1 MATLA
6 PAGLVKSSSA
16 SGSFDALQRAST
28 PGRQVPTSPKSS
40 SGRLDQ
46 DAFLSEKSGAEDG
59 ARGMAASSDGA
70 SSKPISN
77 LGSDRGLPKPL
88 DHLDAELG
96 VEELIRKLPD
106 VLFPFDG
113 DEEGEELTPFTAV
126 YGSPG
131 GGAAGYAARPPRHC
145 REGGGGLSP
154 GAADFLPFGSAP
166 AASHRRAHGF
176 GGREVGSSRGGGDGR
191 LGASSSTSSPSFA
204 FGSPPASFASEAAH
218 QNGAKYTPPN
228 RRVSLGSHEPFAP
241 RSRRPRAQHPAPV
254 KKNPAPGFNGAGF
267 RSAREIYVGK
277 VHEFLC
283 ARAAFGA
290 PWARVSGKDSVHAH
304 AEKPLTIPETYLQ
317 FFRDHAVAFELSPCA
332 RYVAAKMPGEEHA
345 CIPPPPAEGKPGAS
359 PASTVSESGNVSL
372 ASSVGSDDGFVLAG
386 KRRERRGSA
395 SGSPPVHRL
404 CAYVSKPGGC
414 RSGDACRF
422 SHAT

>member
-16 SGSFDALQRAST
+16 SSGSFDALQRAST

-46 DAFLSEKSGAEDG
+46 DVFLSEKSGAEDG

-70 SSKPISN
+70 RGT
-77 LGSDRGLPKPL
+77 LDRGHMSL
-88 DHLDAELG
+88 DTLDAKIG
-96 VEELIRKLPD
+96 VEELIKKLPD

-113 DEEGEELTPFTAV
+113 DEEGEALTPFTAV

-131 GGAAGYAARPPRHC
+131 GGAAGHASRPPRDR
-145 REGGGGLSP
+145 REGGSGLSP
-154 GAADFLPFGSAP
+154 SAADFVPVGSAP
-166 AASHRRAHGF
+166 ASSLRRAHGF
-176 GGREVGSSRGGGDGR
+176 GGRQTGES
-191 LGASSSTSSPSFA
+191 LGAGAGRNGRFGASPTSPPSFV
-204 FGSPPASFASEAAH
+204 FGSPPASVSDFSSP
-218 QNGAKYTPPN
+218 NGAKYTPPN
-228 RRVSLGSHEPFAP
+228 RRVSLGSHEPFLP

-290 PWARVSGKDSVHAH
+290 PWVRISGKDSVHAH
-304 AEKPLTIPETYLQ
+304 SEKPLTIPENYLQ
-317 FFRDHAVAFELSPCA
+317 FFKDHAVAFELSPCA

-359 PASTVSESGNVSL
+359 PVSTASGSPSVSL
-372 ASSVGSDDGFVLAG
+372 SSSMGSDDGFVLAG
-386 KRRERRGSA
+386 KRRERRSSA
-395 SGSPPVHRL
+395 SGSPLVHKL

-414 RSGDACRF
+414 RAGDACRF

>member
-16 SGSFDALQRAST
+16 SGSFDASQRAST

-131 GGAAGYAARPPRHC
+131 GGAAGYAARPPRDR

-166 AASHRRAHGF
+166 ASSHRQSHGF
-176 GGREVGSSRGGGDGR
+176 GGRDGR
-191 LGASSSTSSPSFA
+191 LGASPTSPPSFA
-204 FGSPPASFASEAAH
+204 FGSPPSESFSERSSP
-218 QNGAKYTPPN
+218 NGAKYTPPN
-228 RRVSLGSHEPFAP
+228 RRVSLGSHEPSFT
-241 RSRRPRAQHPAPV
+241 RSRRARAQHPAPV

-283 ARAAFGA
+283 GRAAFGA
-290 PWARVSGKDSVHAH
+290 PWVRISGKDSVHAH
-304 AEKPLTIPETYLQ
+304 TEKPLTIPENYLQ
-317 FFRDHAVAFELSPCA
+317 FFKDHAVAFELSPCA

-359 PASTVSESGNVSL
+359 SRSSASESQNASL
-372 ASSVGSDDGFVLAG
+372 SSSVGSDDGFVLAG
-386 KRRERRGSA
+386 KRRERRSSA
-395 SGSPPVHRL
+395 SGSPPVHKP

-414 RSGDACRF
+414 RAGDACRF

>member
-6 PAGLVKSSSA
+6 SVGLVKSSSA
-16 SGSFDALQRAST
+16 SSGSFDALQRAST

-59 ARGMAASSDGA
+59 ARSMAASSDGA
-70 SSKPISN
+70 EKALSG
-77 LGSDRGLPKPL
+77 LDRGHMSL

-113 DEEGEELTPFTAV
+113 DDEGEALTPFTAV

-131 GGAAGYAARPPRHC
+131 VGREMFASRPPRDR
-145 REGGGGLSP
+145 RELGGGGLSP

-166 AASHRRAHGF
+166 ASSHRQSHGF
-176 GGREVGSSRGGGDGR
+176 GGRDGR
-191 LGASSSTSSPSFA
+191 QSASPTKGSPPSFA
-204 FGSPPASFASEAAH
+204 FGSPPGEAFSETGGDP
-218 QNGAKYTPPN
+218 NGAKYTPPN
-228 RRVSLGSHEPFAP
+228 RRVSLGSHEPFP
-241 RSRRPRAQHPAPV
+241 PKSRRVRAPHPVPV

-290 PWARVSGKDSVHAH
+290 PWVRVTGKDSVHLLV
-304 AEKPLTIPETYLQ
+304 EKPLTIPENYLQ
-317 FFRDHAVAFELSPCA
+317 FFKDHSVAFELSPCA

-345 CIPPPPAEGKPGAS
+345 CIPPPPGAS
-359 PASTVSESGNVSL
+359 STSTASESGNASL
-372 ASSVGSDDGFVLAG
+372 SSSVGSDDGFVLAG
-386 KRRERRGSA
+386 KRRERRSSA

-414 RSGDACRF
+414 RAGDACRF

>member
-6 PAGLVKSSSA
+6 SVGLVKSSSA
-16 SGSFDALQRAST
+16 SSGSFDALQRAST

-70 SSKPISN
+70 EKARGG
-77 LGSDRGLPKPL
+77 LDRGHMSL

-113 DEEGEELTPFTAV
+113 DDEGEALTPFTAV

-131 GGAAGYAARPPRHC
+131 GGAGFASRPPRDR

-166 AASHRRAHGF
+166 ASSHRQSHGF
-176 GGREVGSSRGGGDGR
+176 GGRDGR
-191 LGASSSTSSPSFA
+191 LGASPTSPPSFA
-204 FGSPPASFASEAAH
+204 FGSPPASFSETGGDR
-218 QNGAKYTPPN
+218 NGAKYTPPN
-228 RRVSLGSHEPFAP
+228 RRVSLGSHEPFP
-241 RSRRPRAQHPAPV
+241 PKSRRPRATHPAPV

-267 RSAREIYVGK
+267 RGAREIYVGK

-290 PWARVSGKDSVHAH
+290 PWVRVTGKDSVHALV
-304 AEKPLTIPETYLQ
+304 EKPLTIPENYTQ
-317 FFRDHAVAFELSPCA
+317 FFKDHTVAFELSPCA

-345 CIPPPPAEGKPGAS
+345 CIPPPPGAS
-359 PASTVSESGNVSL
+359 STSTASESGNASL
-372 ASSVGSDDGFVLAG
+372 SSSVGSDDGFVLAG
-386 KRRERRGSA
+386 KRRERRSSA

-414 RSGDACRF
+414 RAGDACRF

>member
-16 SGSFDALQRAST
+16 SSGSFDALQRAST

-46 DAFLSEKSGAEDG
+46 DVFLSEKSGAEDG

-70 SSKPISN
+70 HGT
-77 LGSDRGLPKPL
+77 LDRGHMSL
-88 DHLDAELG
+88 DTLDAKIG
-96 VEELIRKLPD
+96 VEELIKKLPD

-113 DEEGEELTPFTAV
+113 DEEGEALTPFTAV

-131 GGAAGYAARPPRHC
+131 GGAAGHASRPPRDR
-145 REGGGGLSP
+145 REGGSGLSP
-154 GAADFLPFGSAP
+154 GAADFVPVGSAP
-166 AASHRRAHGF
+166 ASSLRRAHGF
-176 GGREVGSSRGGGDGR
+176 GGRQTGES
-191 LGASSSTSSPSFA
+191 LGAGAGRNGRFGASPTSPPSFV
-204 FGSPPASFASEAAH
+204 FGSPPASVSDFSSP
-218 QNGAKYTPPN
+218 NGAKYTPPN
-228 RRVSLGSHEPFAP
+228 RRVSLGSHEPFLP

-290 PWARVSGKDSVHAH
+290 PWVRISGKDSVHAH
-304 AEKPLTIPETYLQ
+304 SEKPLTIPENYLQ
-317 FFRDHAVAFELSPCA
+317 FFKDHAVAFELSPCA

-359 PASTVSESGNVSL
+359 PVSTASGSPSVSL
-372 ASSVGSDDGFVLAG
+372 SSSMGSDDGFVLAG
-386 KRRERRGSA
+386 KRRERRSSA
-395 SGSPPVHRL
+395 SGSPLAHKL

-414 RSGDACRF
+414 RAGDACRF

>member
-6 PAGLVKSSSA
+6 PVGLVKSSSGS
-16 SGSFDALQRAST
+16 SGSSDALQRANT

-46 DAFLSEKSGAEDG
+46 DAFLSEKSSAEDG
-59 ARGMAASSDGA
+59 ARGMAASSDDAEKARGG
-70 SSKPISN
+70 
-77 LGSDRGLPKPL
+77 LDRGHMSL

-113 DEEGEELTPFTAV
+113 DDEGEALTPFTAV

-131 GGAAGYAARPPRHC
+131 GGAAGFASRPPRDR

-166 AASHRRAHGF
+166 ASSHRRAHGF
-176 GGREVGSSRGGGDGR
+176 GGRDGR
-191 LGASSSTSSPSFA
+191 LGASPTSPPSFA
-204 FGSPPASFASEAAH
+204 FGSPPASFSETSSP
-218 QNGAKYTPPN
+218 NGAKYTPPN
-228 RRVSLGSHEPFAP
+228 RRVSLESHEPFPP

-290 PWARVSGKDSVHAH
+290 PWVRVTGKDSVHALV
-304 AEKPLTIPETYLQ
+304 EKPLTIPENYLQ
-317 FFRDHAVAFELSPCA
+317 FFKDHAVAFELSPCA

-345 CIPPPPAEGKPGAS
+345 CIPPPPAEGKQGAS
-359 PASTVSESGNVSL
+359 SMSTASESGNASL
-372 ASSVGSDDGFVLAG
+372 SSSVGSDDGFVLAG
-386 KRRERRGSA
+386 KRRERRSSA
-395 SGSPPVHRL
+395 SSSPPVHRL

-414 RSGDACRF
+414 RAGDACRF

>member
-16 SGSFDALQRAST
+16 SGSFDASQRAST

-46 DAFLSEKSGAEDG
+46 DVFLSEKSGAEDG

-70 SSKPISN
+70 RGT
-77 LGSDRGLPKPL
+77 LDRGHMSL
-88 DHLDAELG
+88 DTLDAKIG
-96 VEELIRKLPD
+96 VEELIKKLPD

-113 DEEGEELTPFTAV
+113 DEEGEALTPFTAV

-131 GGAAGYAARPPRHC
+131 GGAAGHASRPPRDR
-145 REGGGGLSP
+145 REGGSGLSP
-154 GAADFLPFGSAP
+154 SAADFVPVGSAP
-166 AASHRRAHGF
+166 ASSLRRAHGF
-176 GGREVGSSRGGGDGR
+176 GGRQTGES
-191 LGASSSTSSPSFA
+191 LGAGAGRNGRFGASPTSPPSFV
-204 FGSPPASFASEAAH
+204 FGSPPASVSDFSSP
-218 QNGAKYTPPN
+218 NGAKYTPPN
-228 RRVSLGSHEPFAP
+228 RRVSLGSHEPFLP

-290 PWARVSGKDSVHAH
+290 PWVRISGKDSVHAH
-304 AEKPLTIPETYLQ
+304 SEKPLTIPENYLQ
-317 FFRDHAVAFELSPCA
+317 FFKDHAVAFELSPCA

-359 PASTVSESGNVSL
+359 PVSTASGSPSVSL
-372 ASSVGSDDGFVLAG
+372 SSSMGSDDGFVLAG
-386 KRRERRGSA
+386 KRRERRSSA
-395 SGSPPVHRL
+395 SGSPLVHKL

-414 RSGDACRF
+414 RAGDACRF